1 MSLAGANTRAI
12 MKVSSILSVC
22 MAVDAAAY
30 GSLSWLCYIGRR
42 KDLKCASFIR
52 PTRPSDS
59 PRTLLEALKEKYA
72 SEDFEGFIYFN
83 ADLKKK
89 QDAIVISGKEVEEVG
104 FDKIR
109 QKLADFYQLRIVV
122 LDGLCMTEPVDRL
135 PQWPWKLDESDKRL
149 HKIRETC
156 PKIIELDLSR
166 NLFED
171 WREVLAIVEQ
181 LPLLSSLK
189 AE

>member
-1 MSLAGANTRAI
+1 VYVLQVIAAGCDSLR
-12 MKVSSILSVC
+12 
-22 MAVDAAAY
+22 
-30 GSLSWLCYIGRR
+30 WLCYVGRR
-42 KDLKCASFIR
+42 KDPKCASFVR
-52 PTRPSDS
+52 PSRPSDS
-59 PRTLLEALKEKYA
+59 PRTFLEALKEKYA
-72 SEDFEGFIYFN
+72 SEDFEGFVYFN
-83 ADLKKK
+83 GDLKKK

-122 LDGLCMTEPVDRL
+122 LDGLCMTESVHHL
-135 PQWPWKLDESDKRL
+135 TQWPWNPDDLDKRL

-156 PKIIELDLSR
+156 PKIAELDLSR